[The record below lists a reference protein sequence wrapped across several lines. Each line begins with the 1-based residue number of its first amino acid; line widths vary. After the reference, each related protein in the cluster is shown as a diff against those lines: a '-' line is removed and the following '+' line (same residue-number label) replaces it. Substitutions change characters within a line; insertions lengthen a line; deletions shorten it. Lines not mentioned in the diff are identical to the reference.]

1 MRAWID
7 RSHFVRV
14 EHLKAAL
21 ALWRYC
27 EDSARWTFKTGTGN
41 KNADRILAALKAAG
55 QNGLTRL
62 QITNEVFN
70 LNATKFEI
78 DEGLRLLH
86 SLSVAIAKMEGTATR
101 PSEHWFFKAQPY
113 EEYE

>member
-70 LNATKFEI
+70 RNATKFEI

-86 SLSVAIAKMEGTATR
+86 SLSVAIANGGHSHTAIRTLV
-101 PSEHWFFKAQPY
+101 F
-113 EEYE
+113 